1 MDCRS
6 TEKEA
11 GEEEQSQFSL
21 ILDRLSP
28 RDAWYSFIPESLHL
42 IFTRVFGILGAR
54 GFITGIAGQDR
65 GNENVDTMASWCEV
79 SSGS

>member
-28 RDAWYSFIPESLHL
+28 RDVWYFFIPESLHL

-54 GFITGIAGQDR
+54 GFTTGMGGQD
-65 GNENVDTMASWCEV
+65 
-79 SSGS
+79 